1 MAIMQNTTAGW
12 PRRRDSDVQ
21 FLIKVFPWQLK
32 QHQGTTGAGF
42 AGQAAGE
49 EKYMTYNSNLGIALH
64 VAEFLIKKSSNCGR
78 N

>member
-32 QHQGTTGAGF
+32 QHQGTTGAAGF
-42 AGQAAGE
+42 QDKLL
-49 EKYMTYNSNLGIALH
+49 EKKNI
-64 VAEFLIKKSSNCGR
+64 
-78 N
+78 